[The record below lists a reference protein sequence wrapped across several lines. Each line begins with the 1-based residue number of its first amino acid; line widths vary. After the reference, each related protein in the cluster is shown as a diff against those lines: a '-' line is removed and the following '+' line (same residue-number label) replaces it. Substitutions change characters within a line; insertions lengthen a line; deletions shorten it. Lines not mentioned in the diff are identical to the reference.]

1 MKIESIKE
9 KLEKVINRASKIT
22 AKHVT
27 LATLQGLLLKAVGKT
42 LQIRATNLDLGVE
55 LSLPVKV
62 EKEGEV
68 VVGAQVLNAFLQ
80 NIRRD
85 TQVTLE
91 SKDNLLKVTSASHTG
106 TLKTLPVEEFPLI
119 PQVPEEYKV
128 SLPAKD
134 VAAGLRAVWYSTSP
148 SSIKPELSS
157 VYVYPDDNG
166 LCFVATDL
174 FRLAEKKISVRGAG
188 DFPPVLIPFKNVGE
202 IIRFLE
208 EESGAAQIIVAKNQI
223 ALRTEGVYLTSRTV
237 EGVFPDYKQIIP
249 KEANTTA
256 LLLKDD
262 LGGSLRMVSA
272 LSDKIGQ
279 VKFSIHPNK
288 KVLEIIAANQEVGE
302 SVEKVPAAVS
312 GKELSISFNSRYL
325 ADCLPSLPGD
335 SVTMKFHGLDKALVM
350 QAAGENSFTYL
361 VMPMNR

>member
-9 KLEKVINRASKIT
+9 RLERVISRAGKVA

-27 LATLQGLLLKAVGKT
+27 LPVLQGLLLRATGKI
-42 LQIRATNLDLGVE
+42 LQVRATNLDLGVE

-85 TQVTLE
+85 TQVVLE
-91 SKDNLLKVTSASHTG
+91 SKEGSLKISSSSHTG
-106 TLKTLPVEEFPLI
+106 TLKTLSTEEFPLI
-119 PQVPEEYKV
+119 PQVPEEYKISV
-128 SLPAKD
+128 PAKD

-157 VYVYPDDNG
+157 VYIYPDANG

-174 FRLAEKKISVRGAG
+174 FRLAEKKVPVRGVG
-188 DFPPVLIPFKNVGE
+188 DFPPVLVPFRNVGD

-208 EESGAAQIIVAKNQI
+208 DEGGTAQIIIAKNQI
-223 ALRTEGVYLTSRTV
+223 AIRTEAMYVTSRTV

-249 KEANTTA
+249 AEATTTA
-256 LLLKDD
+256 LLLKED
-262 LGGSLRMVSA
+262 LGGALRMVSA

-279 VKFSIHPNK
+279 VKFSIHPTK
-288 KVLEIIAANQEVGE
+288 KVLEITASNQEVGE
-302 SVEKVPAAVS
+302 SVEKLPANVS

-335 SVTMKFHGLDKALVM
+335 SVQMKFHGLDKALVM
-350 QAAGENSFTYL
+350 QASGEASFTYL